1 MFSTDKKNNKQVQNY
16 IKLNELGYVTKNE
29 KHYDFTEHLLP
40 IVFSIYMY
48 IFNIYIYIYIFYM
61 KEFYQNK
68 MVLKNKRN
76 YSVN

>member
-29 KHYDFTEHLLP
+29 KHDFTEHLLP
-40 IVFSIYMY
+40 IVFSIY
-48 IFNIYIYIYIFYM
+48 IYIYIYYM

>member
-40 IVFSIYMY
+40 IVFSIY
-48 IFNIYIYIYIFYM
+48 IYIYYM

>member
-29 KHYDFTEHLLP
+29 KHDFTEHLLP
-40 IVFSIYMY
+40 IVFSIY
-48 IFNIYIYIYIFYM
+48 IYIYYM

-68 MVLKNKRN
+68 MVLENKRN

>member
-40 IVFSIYMY
+40 IVFSIY
-48 IFNIYIYIYIFYM
+48 IYIYILYERILS
-61 KEFYQNK
+61 K
-68 MVLKNKRN
+68 KNGTKQQTKLFSQLNDISR
-76 YSVN
+76 